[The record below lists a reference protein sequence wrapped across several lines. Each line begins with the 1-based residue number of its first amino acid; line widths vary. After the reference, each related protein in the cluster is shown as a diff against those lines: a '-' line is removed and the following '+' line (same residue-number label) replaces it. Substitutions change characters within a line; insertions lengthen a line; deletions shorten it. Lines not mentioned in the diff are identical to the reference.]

1 MLDGYLRVVW
11 LFDGEELNHDK
22 PFMKQFKKADW
33 KYFDI
38 DFDNASLVTVQLTPS
53 PLPH

>member
-11 LFDGEELNHDK
+11 LFDGKDLNHDK
-22 PFMKQFKKADW
+22 LFMKQFKKADG

-38 DFDNASLVTVQLTPS
+38 DFDKATVQLTPS